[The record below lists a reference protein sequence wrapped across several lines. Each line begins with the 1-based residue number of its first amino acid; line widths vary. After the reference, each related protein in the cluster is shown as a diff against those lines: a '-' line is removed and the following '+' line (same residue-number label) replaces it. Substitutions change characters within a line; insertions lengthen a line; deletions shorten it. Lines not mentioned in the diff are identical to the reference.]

1 MSNEKRNH
9 KPINVVLRETFTN
22 KTVLS
27 SLAITLF
34 LLIAFRIGS
43 ALTIPGIKL
52 PAGNSVD
59 GNSFTGMLDLLAGGG
74 LGRMSIF
81 AVGVGPYITSQ
92 IIVQLLSSDLI
103 PPLSKMAK
111 AGERGRR
118 KLEIITRF
126 ITLPFCIAQG
136 YAVIALLLN
145 NGAQITIFGH
155 ESLTDLS
162 AVEIIYLLATMV
174 AGTYIAIF
182 LGDIITKRGVGNGIT
197 LLILAGIVSSIIPNF
212 SEAYKTIEGKLD
224 AGSTNYLINLI
235 LSTGL
240 YTLFFIIILV
250 ATVFINNSTR
260 KIPIQQT
267 GQGLTSDIN
276 NLPFLPIKLN
286 AAGVIPVIFAS
297 SIMTIP
303 GTIAQFLPN
312 GPAKWFIAGDGGTNL
327 GYLTLN
333 TWSGLLLYFI
343 FIILFSFFYSY
354 VQINPQQLSENFEKS
369 GKFIP
374 GVKSGRNTEKHI
386 AKVLSRVNWIGGP
399 FLAVIAILPY
409 IISQV
414 TGIPSGLALGGTGL
428 IIIVTATMEL
438 WNSIKSASTT
448 SGYNVTRTRIEAQ
461 HIEDVK
467 TETKVEQLW

>member
-333 TWSGLLLYFI
+333 T
-343 FIILFSFFYSY
+343 
-354 VQINPQQLSENFEKS
+354 
-369 GKFIP
+369 
-374 GVKSGRNTEKHI
+374 
-386 AKVLSRVNWIGGP
+386 
-399 FLAVIAILPY
+399 
-409 IISQV
+409 
-414 TGIPSGLALGGTGL
+414 
-428 IIIVTATMEL
+428 
-438 WNSIKSASTT
+438 
-448 SGYNVTRTRIEAQ
+448 
-461 HIEDVK
+461 
-467 TETKVEQLW
+467 